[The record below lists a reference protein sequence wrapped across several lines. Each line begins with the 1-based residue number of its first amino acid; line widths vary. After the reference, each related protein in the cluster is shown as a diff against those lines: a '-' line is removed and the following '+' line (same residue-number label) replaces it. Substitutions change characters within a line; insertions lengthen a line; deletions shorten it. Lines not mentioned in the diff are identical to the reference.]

1 MILSKKG
8 MIRSE
13 NRGEGNQTMNF
24 GQVIEYKMRNI
35 FLEKSITKCVGKTIL
50 RHFFKKLKVSISHRS
65 IVLSFIQFVLFFLY
79 AKLSAMEVY

>member
-1 MILSKKG
+1 

-35 FLEKSITKCVGKTIL
+35 FLEKSIAKCVGKTIL
-50 RHFFKKLKVSISHRS
+50 RPFFKKLKVSISHRS

>member
-1 MILSKKG
+1 

-35 FLEKSITKCVGKTIL
+35 FLEKSITKCVGNTIL
-50 RHFFKKLKVSISHRS
+50 RPFFKKLKVSISHRS